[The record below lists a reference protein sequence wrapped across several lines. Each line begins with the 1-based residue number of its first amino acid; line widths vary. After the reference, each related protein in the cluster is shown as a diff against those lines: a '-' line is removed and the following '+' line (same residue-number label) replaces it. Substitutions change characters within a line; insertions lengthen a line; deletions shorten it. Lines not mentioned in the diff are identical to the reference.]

1 MNFKGGIMIYQE
13 RLYNFQRQAFLR
25 VSSWIFLVSALI
37 LSGLPNGFVSAQT
50 SGEDLMKQITEGVVD
65 NNGVQIH
72 YASLGEGP
80 LVILIHGHPDFW
92 YGWRY
97 QMPALASKYHVV
109 AIDQRGFNL
118 SSQPKGVEN
127 YSIQTLVSDVA
138 AVIKH
143 FKQEKAILVGHD
155 TGAAIAYAFAT
166 ALPQMTEK
174 IIVLNLPHP
183 TALAQARATNPEQQ
197 AASQTSL
204 SLAQP
209 GSVAAISTERLLAI
223 VNPKTDED
231 RAIYTEAFGR
241 TSPES
246 FVAYFQARFGSGV
259 AKTSTPLPNIQVPT
273 LQIHGLDDPFILP
286 VGYDQNWQYIDNTLT
301 TVMIP
306 NAGHF
311 VQVDAAEEV
320 TKVIMRWLSYLPYV
334 HQHSTRAF

>member
-25 VSSWIFLVSALI
+25 VSSWAFLVSAVV

-50 SGEDLMKQITEGVVD
+50 SGENLMKKVTEGFVD

-72 YASLGEGP
+72 YATLGEGP

-118 SSQPKGVEN
+118 NSQPESVEN

-155 TGAAIAYAFAT
+155 TGAAIAYAFAI

-183 TALAQARATNPEQQ
+183 IALAKARATNPEQQ
-197 AASQTSL
+197 AAGQTSL
-204 SLAQP
+204 ALAQP
-209 GSVAAISTERLLAI
+209 GSATAISTKQMLAV
-223 VNPKTDED
+223 VNPKNDED
-231 RAIYTEAFGR
+231 RAVYAEAFGR
-241 TSPES
+241 TSLES
-246 FVAYFQARFGSGV
+246 FVGYFQVNYPTPKHSSADV
-259 AKTSTPLPNIQVPT
+259 ADSWTQRSVYFA
-273 LQIHGLDDPFILP
+273 D
-286 VGYDQNWQYIDNTLT
+286 
-301 TVMIP
+301 
-306 NAGHF
+306 
-311 VQVDAAEEV
+311 
-320 TKVIMRWLSYLPYV
+320 WL
-334 HQHSTRAF
+334 